1 MNHPHSGVFSG
12 PMEINDET
20 NNANGYNRIKNPN
33 RQEADQ
39 LAINK
44 GGRGVELGS
53 TKKYLQLS
61 GQSGTSSPPS

>member
-1 MNHPHSGVFSG
+1 MGVFRANG
-12 PMEINDET
+12 DNDET
-20 NNANGYNRIKNPN
+20 NNADEYNRIKNPN

-53 TKKYLQLS
+53 TKK
-61 GQSGTSSPPS
+61 